1 MRWSSSSEPPPPLDD
16 EGVHALA
23 GNAGRE
29 DAPARRPR
37 HVRVLTLG
45 VDDVGGDA
53 PGQAPQDSQLR
64 CEALAAARPCEDGG
78 VGVQVRPVP
87 GVVDHRGA
95 GPHVDAVEGSP
106 PGVQVGRREGEE
118 TGYAGRVQRPPLR
131 HGVEGQGQGGQDAL
145 ALAEGQGIQLA
156 QRGGEVGLGP
166 LGHLLEGRL
175 VLRVKGDG
183 ERSVEE
189 PLAAPLHLVA
199 EAGHVLQGNLR
210 LGGHGAA
217 PLEGE
222 GLGRLE
228 ADLLPLQRPGRLL
241 SGNRPQVDGQVHRR
255 ACGHEALEEAGG
267 QGAGPLAQVEG
278 ADQAVSDAHLAAAHL
293 HLHRRL
299 LVHLGGGAAQGRGQH
314 QHPQTPAAEGVDGQ
328 PGPRQQAAQLVKP
341 PELAHGVETPVEYAV
356 AGFQVGQEPAKRLG
370 RRPRLW
376 GKVLRLGL
384 PELLPQPAKA
394 RRVLTDE
401 ELHGEVAGV
410 ERPGEGPQLRLV

>member
-1 MRWSSSSEPPPPLDD
+1 M
-16 EGVHALA
+16 
-23 GNAGRE
+23 
-29 DAPARRPR
+29 
-37 HVRVLTLG
+37 
-45 VDDVGGDA
+45 
-53 PGQAPQDSQLR
+53 
-64 CEALAAARPCEDGG
+64 
-78 VGVQVRPVP
+78 
-87 GVVDHRGA
+87 
-95 GPHVDAVEGSP
+95 
-106 PGVQVGRREGEE
+106 
-118 TGYAGRVQRPPLR
+118 
-131 HGVEGQGQGGQDAL
+131 
-145 ALAEGQGIQLA
+145 
-156 QRGGEVGLGP
+156 
-166 LGHLLEGRL
+166 
-175 VLRVKGDG
+175 
-183 ERSVEE
+183 EE
-189 PLAAPLHLVA
+189 PLASPLHLVS
-199 EAGHVLQGNLR
+199 EAGHVLQGDLR

-217 PLEGE
+217 PLEGQR
-222 GLGRLE
+222 LGRLE

-299 LVHLGGGAAQGRGQH
+299 LVHLGGRAAQGRGQH

-328 PGPRQQAAQLVKP
+328 PGPRQQAAQLVEP
-341 PELAHGVETPVEYAV
+341 PELAHGVEAPVEDAV

-410 ERPGEGPQLRLV
+410 ERPGEGPQLRLVDLQAHHLAHAELHPVQAHGAVLLQVGEHEERGQGRWRLGGRRLGFRGFLGLRSGCAIRRPLRSGCLDSVVRLLQLGLLLCSRGSGSPRGRCAAARRPPWPEGPAPGRRRP